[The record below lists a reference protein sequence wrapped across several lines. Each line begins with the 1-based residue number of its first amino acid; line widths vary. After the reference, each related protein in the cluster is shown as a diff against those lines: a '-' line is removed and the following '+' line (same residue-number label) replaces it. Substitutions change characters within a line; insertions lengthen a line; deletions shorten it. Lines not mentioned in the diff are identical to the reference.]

1 MNDHIK
7 FVVGASS
14 DITALDSAKADEADR
29 VLLMPYTKWY
39 DYRVII
45 FIITIIE
52 QPSDEGADQPSSYD
66 QNVAISL
73 LTFEHYQK
81 NGMLNYDYSTVNV
94 LFPRLLLIII
104 EEV

>member
-1 MNDHIK
+1 MIVDDLEAITSMMNDHIK

-52 QPSDEGADQPSSYD
+52 
-66 QNVAISL
+66 
-73 LTFEHYQK
+73 
-81 NGMLNYDYSTVNV
+81 
-94 LFPRLLLIII
+94 
-104 EEV
+104 